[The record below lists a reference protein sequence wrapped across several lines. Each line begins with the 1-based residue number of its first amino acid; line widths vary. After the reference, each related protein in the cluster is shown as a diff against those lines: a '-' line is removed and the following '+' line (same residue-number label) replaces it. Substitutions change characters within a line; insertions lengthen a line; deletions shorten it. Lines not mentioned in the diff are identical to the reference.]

1 MKTRR
6 IAPLVLLVLVAH
18 LPTGSAFPLQ
28 EAEDPPPAL
37 EEEAELVLAEGPEL
51 ERLLAGYRTAVKEGD
66 AQAIQESLVAMNPYR
81 NEELAEPALD
91 SLRYEPS
98 KVDKAAAEREA
109 EELGLRGRKEL
120 EELLRERV
128 VRVRGAAVKLLSNF
142 HENKKATS
150 ELVKVYRDK
159 KTRKDLPE
167 VHAATILAL
176 GALRYD
182 KIEKDV
188 FSEFRK
194 WGRPDVARA
203 CCRYFGLIETKDRSI
218 VRVLC
223 ESLSAP
229 EAGNVDDP
237 NNPPAAYWETRWK
250 AWQAVRRDIT
260 WTLKRITGQVFRPQ
274 EGEHPGDAKKALEY
288 VEEHARELGLR

>member
-1 MKTRR
+1 MITRR
-6 IAPLVLLVLVAH
+6 IAPLALLVLVA
-18 LPTGSAFPLQ
+18 PPPMGTAFPLQ

-37 EEEAELVLAEGPEL
+37 EEEAELILAEGPEL
-51 ERLLAGYRTAVKEGD
+51 ERLLAEHRTAVKEGD
-66 AQAIQESLVAMNPYR
+66 AQAIQASLVAMSPYR
-81 NEELAEPALD
+81 NEELAESAHD
-91 SLRYEPS
+91 CLRYEPS
-98 KVDKAAAEREA
+98 KADKAAAAREA
-109 EELGLRGRKEL
+109 EELGLRGKKEL

-128 VRVRGAAVKLLSNF
+128 VKVRGAAVKLLSNLRGD
-142 HENKKATS
+142 KKATS
-150 ELVKVYRDK
+150 ALVKVYRDK

-167 VHAATILAL
+167 VYAATILGL
-176 GALRYD
+176 GAMRYD

-188 FSEFRK
+188 FSEFRR
-194 WGRPDVARA
+194 WERPDVTRA

-229 EAGNVDDP
+229 EPGNVNDP
-237 NNPPAAYWETRWK
+237 NNPPAAYWAGRWK

-274 EGEHPGDAKKALEY
+274 EGEHPGDTKKALEY